1 MLRYLTILVYNNMG
15 YPWASSLLGFVA
27 VAFALLPWIFY
38 VFGSKVR
45 QSSAYIE

>member
-1 MLRYLTILVYNNMG
+1 MG